1 MFIDFRIATAI
12 INACYRV
19 ATDSRLASEI
29 LNIIQAENNTPNLLR
44 DNVKMEN
51 LNHQRVTFAAMQAQ
65 MPDFEECPR
74 LNEDDILLFALGSYH
89 LKLAKSYCAEH
100 FRNGLYIIALYRE
113 NALSDLARCNIM
125 MNNAWLRAR
134 IQSRH
139 VRSRIYY
146 SYMLIDGNRGDRHA
160 IAHYY
165 CTCLTGS
172 RTIGSC
178 AHIISI
184 VWYMGIG
191 RHTDFNLPAQLLL
204 TININTLYCCPP
216 TMSIVRMNN

>member
-1 MFIDFRIATAI
+1 M
-12 INACYRV
+12 
-19 ATDSRLASEI
+19 
-29 LNIIQAENNTPNLLR
+29 
-44 DNVKMEN
+44 KN
-51 LNHQRVTFAAMQAQ
+51 LNRQRVTFTAMEAQ
-65 MPDFEECPR
+65 MPHFEEFPR

-100 FRNGLYIIALYRE
+100 FRNGLYIIELYRE
-113 NALSDLARCNIM
+113 NALSDLSRCNIM
-125 MNNAWLRAR
+125 INNAWLIRAR

-191 RHTDFNLPAQLLL
+191 RHTDFNLPAQLLNSV
-204 TININTLYCCPP
+204 IIDQ
-216 TMSIVRMNN
+216 